1 MRGFPSLIVFCA
13 VLMSATGPAAY
24 GACNNNGA
32 SCPEQSGFTPAMD
45 IEQGAN
51 AAQPIQ
57 LAELHGGVA
66 PMLTPRAGSGT
77 PAGNKDMKI
86 GSEARP
92 AGAVVLRTQDSRSS
106 GSAVRPSRIE
116 RNRAE
121 ATVLP
126 EPSVW
131 IMLLAG
137 LAFAGFVVVKR
148 SKGA

>member
-1 MRGFPSLIVFCA
+1 MRVFPGLIVFCA
-13 VLMSATGPAAY
+13 ALITAAGPTAS
-24 GACNNNGA
+24 GTCNDNGA
-32 SCPEQSGFTPAMD
+32 SCSEQSGFTPAVGV
-45 IEQGAN
+45 EQVASS
-51 AAQPIQ
+51 AQPIQ
-57 LAELHGGVA
+57 LAELQGSLA
-66 PMLTPRAGSGT
+66 PK

-86 GSEARP
+86 GNEARP
-92 AGAVVLRTQDSRSS
+92 AGAVVLRTQDSRNS
-106 GSAVRPSRIE
+106 GSAVRPSRTE

-121 ATVLP
+121 ATLLP